1 MVNPRVSP
9 SCLPPAPTGMTK
21 VPKVQ
26 PPIQVDF
33 KEWPM
38 VLVVT
43 KEKHVSDM
51 YFSSLLNTSS
61 SRIDSECWGAKVKKK
76 KVTKNRAKIFTKFKT

>member
-1 MVNPRVSP
+1 
-9 SCLPPAPTGMTK
+9 
-21 VPKVQ
+21 
-26 PPIQVDF
+26 
-33 KEWPM
+33 M